1 MTVDNETLHPGQL
14 AILRAVASGRAEI
27 TCSCEPDLYVDGMP
41 CCNQWVVHALV
52 RSGHVRAARPGRIGQ
67 RVAATLTAG
76 GRSALSAVASRHSP
90 VPAAK
95 EIA

>member
-1 MTVDNETLHPGQL
+1 MAADTETLHPGEL

-27 TCSCEPDLYVDGMP
+27 TCSCEPDLYVDGVP

-52 RSGHVRAARPGRIGQ
+52 HSGHVRASRPGRIGQ
-67 RVAATLTAG
+67 RVAAVLTDS
-76 GRSALSAVASRHSP
+76 GRSVLHSP
-90 VPAAK
+90 ATVK

>member
-1 MTVDNETLHPGQL
+1 MAADRETLHPGQL

-27 TCSCEPDLYVDGMP
+27 TCSCEPDLYVDGVP

-52 RSGHVRAARPGRIGQ
+52 RAGHVRAAHPGRLGQ
-67 RVAATLTAG
+67 RVAAVLTASG
-76 GRSALSAVASRHSP
+76 HQCLAARHTSLP
-90 VPAAK
+90 AK